1 MIRNAGQETNKQNTH
16 ANSVRWTS
24 QTAALVWW
32 SSYNDGVMEV
42 TLRSMEVAAS
52 ASVVAGKVGMV
63 AGFCCDSVHSVSLA
77 ALHQIPH
84 DKDGGIVALRDRWDT
99 SEGAGGWGKRQVS
112 LTDTAACMNF
122 SFTSGLDIILN
133 WDKIDYHQHIYC
145 TKSEICYLSA
155 SRWWHSADSHTCYS

>member
-1 MIRNAGQETNKQNTH
+1 MIPNAWQETNKRNNLYTH

-24 QTAALVWW
+24 QTAALVWR

-52 ASVVAGKVGMV
+52 AGVVAEKVGMV
-63 AGFCCDSVHSVSLA
+63 TGFCCGSVHSISLA

-84 DKDGGIVALRDRWDT
+84 DEDGGIVALWDRCDT

-112 LTDTAACMNF
+112 LKACMNF
-122 SFTSGLDIILN
+122 SFIILN
-133 WDKIDYHQHIYC
+133 WDKIEYHQHTSF
-145 TKSEICYLSA
+145 TKSEIFYLSA
-155 SRWWHSADSHTCYS
+155 SRWWHLADSHTCCF